1 MDLSKVF
8 NKNVR
13 ENQTRKRTVF
23 ELTAGDF
30 MYMKGPATKTL
41 LAKIGKNFP
50 ECFDYFYNFFLID
63 ENSDVYDKTT
73 EGVLNAK
80 AEQGINISKFFCD
93 LEDVDNY
100 FRVKHLRGVP
110 SSIKLGEDED
120 SICFVHHLE
129 DGKTSYTLITKDIP
143 ARVDSLHSA
152 KQLLFEGINL
162 IKFSE
167 DGSFSTLDFLL
178 SVCSYWYRGSE
189 QTRVINKDL
198 LTGVLFYLINKED
211 IQKMESKSGTML
223 EKIVNYS
230 NEISENQNYV
240 VSNSSG
246 KTARVFET
254 KKNIN
259 DETFEAMNKSSL
271 NGYFSF
277 IEFDNDLD
285 LTKISYFEK
294 EVNNLPSEILGLI
307 KNKTELRF
315 RKLGR
320 HNASGVFFPTKK
332 CIGVDIRYSTS
343 FIHELGHALD
353 YSNEGKT
360 YSLNF
365 EFKEI
370 REKMRSFMKEKKVG
384 NFKYYSSAT
393 EIFARA
399 FEFYFLKA
407 YNSNHDFDVIS
418 KSKMDTIPLSFDE
431 AGLED
436 AVIVYFNEFFSMVK
450 LKIKNDT
457 NTVAEN
463 TERIV
468 AAKKLKNMKM
478 RSVNTNFVED
488 SPVVGVQLSMFD
500 LL

>member
-1 MDLSKVF
+1 MDLSKAF

-23 ELTAGDF
+23 ELTTGDF

-41 LAKIGKNFP
+41 LSKIGKNFP

-73 EGVLNAK
+73 EGVLNAEV
-80 AEQGINISKFFCD
+80 EQGIDIAKDFCSFKD
-93 LEDVDNY
+93 IDDY
-100 FRVKHLRGVP
+100 FRTKHLRRVP
-110 SSIKLGEDED
+110 SSIKLGEDEE
-120 SICFVHHLE
+120 SICIVHQLK
-129 DGKTSYTLITKDIP
+129 DGKTSHTLITKDIP
-143 ARVDSLHSA
+143 ARVDSLYSA
-152 KQLLFEGINL
+152 KLLFEGINL

-189 QTRVINKDL
+189 QTRLINKDA
-198 LTGVLFYLINKED
+198 LTGILFYLINKED

-307 KNKTELRF
+307 KNKIELRF

-399 FEFYFLKA
+399 FEFYFLKT

-436 AVIVYFNEFFSMVK
+436 AVIAYFDEFFSIVK
-450 LKIKNDT
+450 LKIKNNT
-457 NTVAEN
+457 NKVAEN

>member
-41 LAKIGKNFP
+41 LSKIGKNFP

-73 EGVLNAK
+73 EGVLNAE
-80 AEQGINISKFFCD
+80 AEQGIDIAKDFCSF
-93 LEDVDNY
+93 EDIDDY
-100 FRVKHLRGVP
+100 FRVQHLRRVP
-110 SSIKLGEDED
+110 SSIKLGEDEE
-120 SICFVHHLE
+120 SICIIHQLK
-129 DGKTSYTLITKDIP
+129 DGKTSHTLITKDMP
-143 ARVDSLHSA
+143 ARLDSLYSA
-152 KQLLFEGINL
+152 KLLFENINS

-167 DGSFSTLDFLL
+167 DGSFSTFNFLL
-178 SVCSYWYRGSE
+178 STCSYWYRGSR
-189 QTRVINKDL
+189 QTRIINKDL

-230 NEISENQNYV
+230 NEISKNQNYV

-271 NGYFSF
+271 NNYFSF

-285 LTKISYFEK
+285 LTKILYFEE
-294 EVNNLPSEILGLI
+294 EVNNLPSEILNLI
-307 KNKTELRF
+307 KNKIELRF

-320 HNASGVFFPTKK
+320 HNASGVFFPTRK

-353 YSNEGKT
+353 YNNEGKT

-399 FEFYFLKA
+399 FEFYFLKT

-418 KSKMDTIPLSFDE
+418 KSKMDTIPLSFNE

-436 AVIVYFNEFFSMVK
+436 AVIAYFDEFFSIVK
-450 LKIKNDT
+450 LKIKNNT
-457 NTVAEN
+457 NKVTEN

>member
-1 MDLSKVF
+1 MDLSKAF

-23 ELTAGDF
+23 ELTTGDF

-41 LAKIGKNFP
+41 LSKIGKNFP

-73 EGVLNAK
+73 EGVLNAEAK
-80 AEQGINISKFFCD
+80 QGIDIAKDFCSF
-93 LEDVDNY
+93 EDIDDY
-100 FRVKHLRGVP
+100 FRVQHLRRVP
-110 SSIKLGEDED
+110 SSIKLGEDEE
-120 SICFVHHLE
+120 SICIVHQLK
-129 DGKTSYTLITKDIP
+129 DGKTSHTLITKDMP
-143 ARVDSLHSA
+143 ARLDSLHSA
-152 KQLLFEGINL
+152 KLLFEGINS

-167 DGSFSTLDFLL
+167 DGSFSTFNFLL
-178 SVCSYWYRGSE
+178 STCSYWYRGSR

-240 VSNSSG
+240 VSNFSG

-271 NGYFSF
+271 NNYFSF
-277 IEFDNDLD
+277 IEFDNNLD
-285 LTKISYFEK
+285 LTKILYFEE
-294 EVNNLPSEILGLI
+294 EVNNLPSEILSLI
-307 KNKTELRF
+307 KNKIELRF

-320 HNASGVFFPTKK
+320 HNASGIFFPTRK

-353 YSNEGKT
+353 YNNEGKT

-370 REKMRSFMKEKKVG
+370 REKMRSFMKEKRVG

-399 FEFYFLKA
+399 FEFYFLKT
-407 YNSNHDFDVIS
+407 YNSNHDFDTIS
-418 KSKMDTIPLSFDE
+418 KSKMDTIPLSFNE

-436 AVIVYFNEFFSMVK
+436 AVIAYFNEFFSVVK

-457 NTVAEN
+457 NKVTEN
-463 TERIV
+463 AERIV
-468 AAKKLKNMKM
+468 AAKKLENMKM
-478 RSVNTNFVED
+478 RSFNTNFVED

>member
-63 ENSDVYDKTT
+63 ENSDVYDKTI
-73 EGVLNAK
+73 EGVLNAE
-80 AEQGINISKFFCD
+80 AEQGIDIAKDFCSF
-93 LEDVDNY
+93 EDIDDY
-100 FRVKHLRGVP
+100 FRVQHLRRVP
-110 SSIKLGEDED
+110 SSIKLGEDEK
-120 SICFVHHLE
+120 SICIIHQLK
-129 DGKTSYTLITKDIP
+129 DGKTSHTLITKDMP
-143 ARVDSLHSA
+143 ARLDSLYSA
-152 KQLLFEGINL
+152 KLLFEGINS

-167 DGSFSTLDFLL
+167 DGSFSTFNFLL
-178 SVCSYWYRGSE
+178 NTCSYWYRGSR

-271 NGYFSF
+271 NDYFSF

-294 EVNNLPSEILGLI
+294 EVNNLPAEILSLI
-307 KNKTELRF
+307 KNKIELRF

-320 HNASGVFFPTKK
+320 HNASGVFFPTRK

-384 NFKYYSSAT
+384 NLKYYSSAT

-399 FEFYFLKA
+399 FEFYFLKT

-418 KSKMDTIPLSFDE
+418 KSKMDTIPLSFNE

-436 AVIVYFNEFFSMVK
+436 AVITYFDEFFSMIK
-450 LKIKNDT
+450 FKIENNT
-457 NTVAEN
+457 NKVAEN

>member
-73 EGVLNAK
+73 EGVLNAE
-80 AEQGINISKFFCD
+80 AEQGIDIAKDFCSF
-93 LEDVDNY
+93 EDIDDY
-100 FRVKHLRGVP
+100 FRTKHLRRVP
-110 SSIKLGEDED
+110 SSVKLGEDEE
-120 SICFVHHLE
+120 SICIVHQLK
-129 DGKTSYTLITKDIP
+129 DGKTSHTLITKDIP
-143 ARVDSLHSA
+143 ARVDSLYGA
-152 KQLLFEGINL
+152 NFLFKNIED
-162 IKFSE
+162 IKFLE

-178 SVCSYWYRGSE
+178 NVCSYWYRGLE
-189 QTRVINKDL
+189 QTRVINKDA
-198 LTGVLFYLINKED
+198 LTGILFYLINKED

-294 EVNNLPSEILGLI
+294 EVNNLPAEILGLI
-307 KNKTELRF
+307 KNKIELRF

-320 HNASGVFFPTKK
+320 HNACGVFFPTRK

-399 FEFYFLKA
+399 FEFYFLKT

-418 KSKMDTIPLSFDE
+418 KSKMNTIPLSFDE

-436 AVIVYFNEFFSMVK
+436 AVVTYFNEFFSIVK

-468 AAKKLKNMKM
+468 AAKKLENMKM

>member
-1 MDLSKVF
+1 MDLSKAF

-23 ELTAGDF
+23 ELTTGDF

-41 LAKIGKNFP
+41 LSKIGKNFP

-73 EGVLNAK
+73 EGVLNAEAK
-80 AEQGINISKFFCD
+80 QGIDIAKDFCSF
-93 LEDVDNY
+93 EDIDDY
-100 FRVKHLRGVP
+100 FRVQHLRRVP
-110 SSIKLGEDED
+110 SSIKLGEDEE
-120 SICFVHHLE
+120 SICIVHQLK
-129 DGKTSYTLITKDIP
+129 DGKTSHTLITKDMP
-143 ARVDSLHSA
+143 ARLDSLHSA
-152 KQLLFEGINL
+152 KLLFEGINS

-167 DGSFSTLDFLL
+167 DGSFSTFNFLL
-178 SVCSYWYRGSE
+178 STCSYWYRGSR

-240 VSNSSG
+240 VSNFSG

-271 NGYFSF
+271 NNYFSF
-277 IEFDNDLD
+277 IEFDNNLD
-285 LTKISYFEK
+285 LTKILYFEE
-294 EVNNLPSEILGLI
+294 EVNNLPSEILSLI
-307 KNKTELRF
+307 KNKIELRF

-320 HNASGVFFPTKK
+320 HNASGIFFPTRK

-353 YSNEGKT
+353 YNNEGKT

-370 REKMRSFMKEKKVG
+370 REKMRSFMKEKRVG

-399 FEFYFLKA
+399 FEFYFLKT
-407 YNSNHDFDVIS
+407 YNSNHDFDTIS
-418 KSKMDTIPLSFDE
+418 KSKMDTIPLSFNE

-436 AVIVYFNEFFSMVK
+436 AVIAYFNEFFSVVK

-457 NTVAEN
+457 NTVTEN
-463 TERIV
+463 TERTV

>member
-1 MDLSKVF
+1 M
-8 NKNVR
+8 
-13 ENQTRKRTVF
+13 
-23 ELTAGDF
+23 
-30 MYMKGPATKTL
+30 
-41 LAKIGKNFP
+41 
-50 ECFDYFYNFFLID
+50 ID

-73 EGVLNAK
+73 EGVLNAEAK
-80 AEQGINISKFFCD
+80 QGIDIAKDFCSF
-93 LEDVDNY
+93 EDIDDY
-100 FRVKHLRGVP
+100 FRVQHLRRVP
-110 SSIKLGEDED
+110 SSIKLGEDEE
-120 SICFVHHLE
+120 SICIVHQLK
-129 DGKTSYTLITKDIP
+129 DGKTSHTLITKDMP
-143 ARVDSLHSA
+143 ARLDGLYSA
-152 KQLLFEGINL
+152 KLLFEGINS

-167 DGSFSTLDFLL
+167 DGSFSTLSFLL
-178 SVCSYWYRGSE
+178 NTCSYWYRGSE

-271 NGYFSF
+271 NNYFSF

-307 KNKTELRF
+307 KNKIELRF

-320 HNASGVFFPTKK
+320 HNASGVFFPTRK

-399 FEFYFLKA
+399 FEFYFLKT

-418 KSKMDTIPLSFDE
+418 KSKMDTIPLSFNE

-436 AVIVYFNEFFSMVK
+436 AVIAYFDEFFSMIK
-450 LKIKNDT
+450 FKIENNT
-457 NTVAEN
+457 NKVTEN

-468 AAKKLKNMKM
+468 AVKKLENVKM
-478 RSVNTNFVED
+478 RSFNTNFIED
-488 SPVVGVQLSMFD
+488 SPIVGVQLSMFD